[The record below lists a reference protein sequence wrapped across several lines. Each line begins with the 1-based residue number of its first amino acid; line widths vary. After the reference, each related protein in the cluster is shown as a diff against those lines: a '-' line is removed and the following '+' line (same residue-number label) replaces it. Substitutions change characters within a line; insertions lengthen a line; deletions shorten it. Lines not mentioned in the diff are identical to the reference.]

1 MEIMA
6 VTKIR
11 SKWVA
16 GLLEFFGI
24 TAGTTVLKIT
34 ESGIEGNLT
43 GDVTGNVTG
52 NVIGS
57 QTGAVLG
64 SKVIEKA
71 ADYALVA
78 AEKANLVFSLKA
90 TAGSK
95 TFTLGLAAGQ
105 VAFVYNHGTES
116 YTVKNVA
123 GDDGTVLATTKLL
136 LIVGSATVN
145 ASTVIE
151 LN

>member
-43 GDVTGNVTG
+43 GDVTG

-123 GDDGTVLATTKLL
+123 GDTGTVLATTKLL
-136 LIVGSATVN
+136 LIVGSATAN